1 MSLIDNIKKYIKNNK
16 LYIAIMIIGIISYVI
31 QMKYVV
37 LYADDLSLGVIAK
50 KGGIFGA
57 FSHLK
62 ENYMNWGG
70 GPTPFIAI
78 IFMLFPIK
86 VWKVFSCIL
95 IFITIVLS
103 VKMITYK
110 NNFNKGI
117 IAAIIWSCIYILNIY
132 ISRETLYWMD
142 GSLAYV
148 LTAVQFL
155 IYFYYMYSKI
165 IMKNKIRK
173 IDYVLLPVLAFF
185 SGWTGPQ
192 VAGITVIAG
201 IILIV
206 WEKLINK
213 EKIKKIYIITVFFSI
228 LGCLVEI
235 MAPGNNIRMEIGFPE
250 FAKMGIFE
258 KIEYR
263 AFSIFTLIFNY
274 FTYNFASISFYMLL
288 TMGIMAF
295 LSYNFCKDEQHNKI
309 QMFIKSISIFL
320 IIFIIGM
327 LALRLGISSV
337 NLLEYNATNKFIAII
352 MYFISIIAI
361 FLSIVLALYISLK
374 KKNPLLVILFLSAVL
389 GQLMMLIAPYSPL
402 RSTFITIYLLWIII
416 GYLLVIAEK
425 SNINVASMCTLALII
440 TKLEFGVF
448 ALCVYVVYKKLFNKP
463 NNEIYITT
471 LILIILA
478 LNNWVVL
485 VKNYKA
491 NYEIYYENII
501 RIEKFDKNDENKLIL
516 LSPKDEAY
524 GFNKFVGIEW
534 IEKAVKEYFELGDIE
549 LLEEKK

>member
-1 MSLIDNIKKYIKNNK
+1 MSLRDNIKKYIKNNK

-50 KGGIFGA
+50 KGGLFGA

-206 WEKLINK
+206 WKKLINK

-463 NNEIYITT
+463 NKEIYITT

>member
-1 MSLIDNIKKYIKNNK
+1 MSLRDNIKKYIKNNK

-50 KGGIFGA
+50 KGGLFGA

-463 NNEIYITT
+463 NKEIYITT

>member
-463 NNEIYITT
+463 NKEIYITT

>member
-309 QMFIKSISIFL
+309 QRFIKSISIFL

-463 NNEIYITT
+463 NKEIYITT